1 MATGT
6 TFGAP
11 AHMAAFTDVDERWGP
26 LEKLAGQWAGDQGRD
41 FSYSY
46 SEKKDTENLRN
57 QYTKKLRGTHAIFH
71 TKMYGINI

>member
-41 FSYSY
+41 I
-46 SEKKDTENLRN
+46 T
-57 QYTKKLRGTHAIFH
+57 
-71 TKMYGINI
+71 